1 MDNTETRDT
10 HDDAQVRS
18 ARTILFIEDD
28 LYISD
33 MLAKYFRD
41 QQYIAECLYDGEA
54 AMRRVGNREEM
65 TGVDIVLLDI
75 LLPNINGFEIL
86 KKLKMDPAT
95 KTIPVIVVSNLG
107 DQEHIDEARRLGAV
121 DYIIK
126 ANALPRDIVTKVEEV
141 LAGGG
146 KWAAASEPSREQ

>member
-1 MDNTETRDT
+1 M
-10 HDDAQVRS
+10 DDAEPRGTPGTPQAHG

-28 LYISD
+28 IYISD
-33 MLAKYFRD
+33 MLAKHFRD
-41 QQYIAECLYDGEA
+41 QQYVIECLYDGEA
-54 AMRRVGNREEM
+54 AMRRVGNHEEM
-65 TGVDIVLLDI
+65 AGVGIVLLDL

-86 KKLKMDPAT
+86 KKLKTDAAT
-95 KTIPVIVVSNLG
+95 KAIPVIVISNLG

-126 ANALPRDIVTKVEEV
+126 ANALPRDIVMKVEEV

-146 KWAAASEPSREQ
+146 TWRAAAS

>member
-1 MDNTETRDT
+1 MDSAESQGTPAAVQKNG
-10 HDDAQVRS
+10 

-28 LYISD
+28 IYISD

-41 QQYIAECLYDGEA
+41 QHYIIECLYDGEE
-54 AMRRVGNREEM
+54 AMQRIGEHEEM
-65 TGVDIVLLDI
+65 ASVDIVLLDL

-86 KKLKMDPAT
+86 KKLKTDPST
-95 KTIPVIVVSNLG
+95 KAIPVIIVSNLG

-126 ANALPRDIVTKVEEV
+126 ANALPRDIVAKVEEV
-141 LAGGG
+141 LVGGG
-146 KWAAASEPSREQ
+146 TWAATAREA